1 MEEAR
6 RIRISAGAVAAYAS
20 LNNTRTADEV
30 WQALPLDVRM
40 QTWGDELYG
49 AVPLNPPL
57 ESPQE
62 VVASGD
68 LAFWPPG
75 HALCIFYGP
84 TPASSGDE
92 PRAASA
98 VTVFGHVEGDAS
110 VFRPVRSGEKL
121 HFEQD

>member
-1 MEEAR
+1 MTEQR
-6 RIRISAGAVAAYAS
+6 RMRISAGPMAAYAT
-20 LNNTRTADEV
+20 LNGTHVADEV
-30 WQALPLDVRM
+30 WLALPLEVRM

-49 AVPLNPPL
+49 SVPLTLPL

-62 VVASGD
+62 EVDLGA

-75 HALCIFYGP
+75 HALCIFFGP

-98 VTVFGHVEGDAS
+98 VTVFGHVDGDPG
-110 VFRPVRSGEKL
+110 VFRLVKSGERVR
-121 HFEQD
+121 FERA